1 MIRISNV
8 KLPPGFSD
16 ADIRLALKKER
27 IPSAAKWEI
36 SRLSLDA
43 RKKDRIHYLCTLETG
58 WPGDSDFLRQSR
70 SPNLAVSS
78 NPSYCFPPRGER
90 PLDFRPVIVGAGPAG
105 LFAARILA
113 EAGYQPL
120 VIERGAPVEE
130 RAEDVGKFWKNG
142 RLDPD
147 SNVQFGEGGA
157 GTFSDGKLMTQI
169 RDKEG
174 RIRQMLS
181 WFVEAGADPSILYW
195 SKPHIGTDTLK
206 TVVRNLREKIL
217 SLGGEIRFHCR
228 LEEIL
233 TNRDG
238 RICGIRVMQ
247 SGKDASGQVHEK
259 EEILETSVLLLC
271 PGHSAR
277 DTFRMLE
284 RLHVPLE
291 SKAFAVGLRIEHPQ
305 KDIDLAQYGRKS
317 APDLPVADYKLTGT
331 APDGRGVFSFCM
343 CPGGQVVNASSEYG
357 CLAVNGMSCTARDG
371 RNANAALVVSVS
383 PSDYPGDSPLA
394 GISFQQK
401 LEKLA
406 WEAGEGHIPVQLL
419 GDFRQNTVSR
429 ILGDVEPD
437 LCGSWRFANLGTI
450 LPSPVRDG
458 LLAALPAFGQ
468 KIHGFDRPDAVFSG
482 VESRTSSPV
491 RILRDEHFE
500 SALKGLFPCGEGAGY
515 AGGITSAAV
524 DGMKTAEEIIR
535 RYRLP
540 DAAES

>member
-1 MIRISNV
+1 MIRISNI
-8 KLPPGFSD
+8 KLPPGYTD
-16 ADIRLALKKER
+16 ADIRQALKKER
-27 IPSAAKWEI
+27 IPSSARWEI

-43 RKKDRIHYLCTLETG
+43 RKKDRIHYLCTLEAG
-58 WPGDSDFLRQSR
+58 WPGDSEFLRQHR
-70 SPNLAVSS
+70 SPNLTLSS
-78 NPSYCFPPRGER
+78 IPSYVFPSRGEL
-90 PLDFRPVIVGAGPAG
+90 PLACRPVIVGAGPAG
-105 LFAARILA
+105 LFAARVLA
-113 EAGYQPL
+113 EAGYRPL

-130 RAEDVGKFWKNG
+130 RAADVGKFWKEG
-142 RLDPD
+142 RLNPE

-169 RDKEG
+169 RDREG

-206 TVVRNLREKIL
+206 TVVRNLREMIL
-217 SLGGEIRFHCR
+217 SLGGEFRFHCR
-228 LEEIL
+228 LEELL
-233 TNRDG
+233 TDQEG
-238 RICGIRVMQ
+238 RLCGIRIMQ
-247 SGKDASGQVHEK
+247 SVKDGSGKIQK
-259 EEILETSVLLLC
+259 EEEVLEASVLLLC

-291 SKAFAVGLRIEHPQ
+291 SKAFAVGLRVEHPQ
-305 KDIDLAQYGRKS
+305 KEIDQAQYGRKS

-343 CPGGQVVNASSEYG
+343 CPGGQVVNASSEDG
-357 CLAVNGMSCTARDG
+357 CLAVNGMSCAARDG

-394 GISFQQK
+394 GIAFQQE

-419 GDFRQNTVSR
+419 GDFCKNTVSR
-429 ILGDVEPD
+429 ILGEVEPD
-437 LCGSWRFANLGTI
+437 LCGSWEFANLRSI
-450 LPSPVRDG
+450 LPEPVRNG

-468 KIHGFDRPDAVFSG
+468 KIRGFDRDDAVFSG

-500 SALKGLFPCGEGAGY
+500 STLKGLFPCGEGAGY

-535 RYRLP
+535 RFRLP
-540 DAAES
+540 D